1 MSPKSSAIEW
11 RHRAVI
17 AAIAA
22 GMLVAPAAQAA
33 DAKSQPAEAKKAAA
47 AKQKIYAS
55 PEEAAKELVAA
66 IRSQDTKAATAILGP
81 GSRQIL
87 HSGDAVADRQA
98 GERFV
103 RAYDQANKL
112 EKKGDKAMLAV
123 GKDAWPFPVPIVKS
137 ASGWR
142 FDMREGREELL
153 NRRIG
158 RNELAVVQVLQAYVD
173 AQREYYLRNPQND
186 KLLHYAQKFR
196 SAEGKKDGLYYP
208 VKAGE
213 KPSPLGPL
221 VSGARA
227 EGYSKGKDGKPIAY
241 HGYYYRILKAQGPDA
256 PGGAY
261 SYVAHGRMFGGFAAV
276 AWPATYDNSG
286 IFTFI
291 VSHDGQ
297 VYQKDLGRETATAVQ
312 KITRFNPDKTWARFT
327 K

>member
-1 MSPKSSAIEW
+1 MFSMQPNLTGAA
-11 RHRAVI
+11 RF
-17 AAIAA
+17 AIAA
-22 GMLVAPAAQAA
+22 ALALACSLGFA
-33 DAKSQPAEAKKAAA
+33 AEAGKKAAA
-47 AKQKIYAS
+47 QKTYGS
-55 PEEAAKELVAA
+55 PEEAAKDLVAA
-66 IRSQDTKAATAILGP
+66 LKARDRKAAAAILGP
-81 GSRQIL
+81 GSREIL
-87 HSGDAVADRQA
+87 DSGDKVVDRQA

-103 RAYDQANKL
+103 KAYDEANKL
-112 EKKGDKAMLAV
+112 EKKGDKAVLAV

-137 ASGWR
+137 AAGWR
-142 FDMREGREELL
+142 FDMRQGREELL

-158 RNELAVVQVLQAYVD
+158 RNELAVVQVLRAYVD

-196 SAEGKKDGLYYP
+196 SAEGKRDGLYYP

-227 EGYSKGKDGKPIAY
+227 EGYTKGKDGKPIAY

-297 VYQKDLGRETATAVQ
+297 VYQKDLGRDTATAVQ

-327 K
+327 Q